1 MLVVVMLLPMI
12 LTPVLI
18 GGAAALM
25 LGATWAANRLATR
38 AAHRVA
44 VRPRFTPTE
53 RARLR
58 ALRDRYRRQ
67 REDG

>member
-1 MLVVVMLLPMI
+1 MLLPMI

-18 GGAAALM
+18 GGSAALM
-25 LGATWAANRLATR
+25 LGATWGANALAKR

-44 VRPRFTPTE
+44 ILPRFTPAE

-58 ALRDRYRRQ
+58 HLRDRYRRH
-67 REDG
+67 EGDD